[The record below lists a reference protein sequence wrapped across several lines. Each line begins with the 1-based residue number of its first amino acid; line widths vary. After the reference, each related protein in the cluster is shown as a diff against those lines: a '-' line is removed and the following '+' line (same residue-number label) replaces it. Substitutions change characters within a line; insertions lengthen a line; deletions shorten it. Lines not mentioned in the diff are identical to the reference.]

1 MDISTAL
8 PPAPCYQQGN
18 EVWLVKLAGVDGP
31 EDADALRGHSLLV
44 RADQRPPLD
53 DSDEFYV
60 QVRQTPEIG
69 SGRYC
74 LLAAGARPQQQAY
87 GAPQQ

>member
-1 MDISTAL
+1 
-8 PPAPCYQQGN
+8 
-18 EVWLVKLAGVDGP
+18 VWLVKLAGVDGP

-60 QVRQTPEIG
+60 QVRMIG
-69 SGRYC
+69 
-74 LLAAGARPQQQAY
+74 
-87 GAPQQ
+87 

>member
-1 MDISTAL
+1 MVMLRRCRPDIAT
-8 PPAPCYQQGN
+8 QRRRGQGN

-53 DSDEFYV
+53 GDDEFYV
-60 QVRQTPEIG
+60 QVR
-69 SGRYC
+69 R
-74 LLAAGARPQQQAY
+74 
-87 GAPQQ
+87 